1 MINDI
6 YFANRACGV
15 LETIRISAAGF
26 PSRWL
31 YQDFFARYRLLCLHR
46 EIDRGNIKATCS
58 RILTRHV
65 KDPDKYQF
73 GATKIFFRAGQVAYL
88 EKIRADIQREY
99 CVRVQSCVRR
109 FVARRKYLRLV
120 AAIRG
125 LQARARG
132 FLARRRAQ
140 EIRRKRAAI
149 KIQRNVR
156 GWLARRKYMRLRSLA
171 IGLQAHA
178 RGFLAR
184 KLYRDR
190 RKVITIQRYARGY
203 LARKRAKKIKHQIII
218 AQAAIRRFLARRQ
231 YKRLRIEARSLDHVK
246 SLNKGLENKII
257 SLQQRLGDA
266 LEKNKSIELLKL
278 VEIEAKTLRVDIF
291 DKSSLIST
299 LQEELERERDSNKLL
314 KEEKKSLEEKYEK
327 DRVAWEEESEKLA
340 NELRSNKEHFDL
352 AIEGVSPTGPHLLWS
367 DGSLRRARNATCR
380 THGSG
385 SGRAVSYPCS
395 PSAGPHL
402 RWPEIVARSPTP
414 GMLVETE
421 VITDVNEK
429 QFETTGVV
437 EWSQEFKSRAQLWR
451 ERDKQHEQEKKALN
465 AELEAERQSRQKLLS
480 AQYELQERIDSL
492 QSKPAPKEHRRSLS
506 DASNNSQQETTVEDG
521 VSLLPYIGHSSR
533 LRATS
538 EKFSENQKSLVIL
551 CPTRESNP
559 RSLDY
564 GYGSVRSVESTR
576 PALEAVADAGLVLRM
591 RNRISALQSELSRT
605 TKRAADLED
614 RIMNRYKLE
623 ELEIENKKLREHLD
637 RLRAAGDSMLVSK
650 EVIEQMNVM
659 QKELDRRRDECIQ
672 LKSVLTNQKPWFQA
686 LKSVTVNLKSLASSN
701 YGSDVDIINEDGELA
716 TAYEAQK
723 GINRQLQ
730 EELLLEKKFYS
741 EHISKS
747 KAEIEKLREE
757 NEKYQKLL
765 SADLSA
771 EPKNKTQ
778 EFAQNEIIRLAAE
791 SLALQERVDK
801 LSESC
806 RRYKNQIRLLVNK
819 LKEVGIDD
827 VNDILDSNDP
837 VVPPN
842 ASMTLE
848 MAPVTRKKEREYL
861 GMFEYKI
868 QDEGLIIKKL
878 ISDLKPKTAVTLLP
892 GLPAYILFMMLRH
905 MDHVDDEPKM
915 HQLMKAY
922 SGDTIYQSANTPRQ
936 NQQCLRIFDLSEYR
950 QVLSDIAVWIYQG
963 LIHLLERQLERLII
977 PAILEHEEISGLSGP
992 SARPP
997 QAGAGPQRL
1006 KQELSATHDHLH
1018 TFAVDQP
1025 LRLMIF
1031 KQLFYYICAYS
1042 LNQLLLRK
1050 DLCCWAKGLQIRY
1063 NISHLETWIKEH
1075 LAEYGQKSVEEIL
1088 GVLKPITQ
1096 AVQLLQARKSMQDV
1110 QSTVDMCANLTAMQ
1124 VCKILNMYTP
1134 AEEYEVKVT
1143 REFIHEIQKKM
1154 QEKTGANPDK
1164 DPQNL
1169 LMDTKMIFS
1178 VQFPFNPSSIRL
1190 EAIELPEVLELE
1202 GLLTKI

>member
-1 MINDI
+1 
-6 YFANRACGV
+6 
-15 LETIRISAAGF
+15 
-26 PSRWL
+26 
-31 YQDFFARYRLLCLHR
+31 
-46 EIDRGNIKATCS
+46 
-58 RILTRHV
+58 
-65 KDPDKYQF
+65 
-73 GATKIFFRAGQVAYL
+73 
-88 EKIRADIQREY
+88 
-99 CVRVQSCVRR
+99 
-109 FVARRKYLRLV
+109 
-120 AAIRG
+120 
-125 LQARARG
+125 
-132 FLARRRAQ
+132 
-140 EIRRKRAAI
+140 
-149 KIQRNVR
+149 
-156 GWLARRKYMRLRSLA
+156 
-171 IGLQAHA
+171 
-178 RGFLAR
+178 
-184 KLYRDR
+184 
-190 RKVITIQRYARGY
+190 
-203 LARKRAKKIKHQIII
+203 
-218 AQAAIRRFLARRQ
+218 
-231 YKRLRIEARSLDHVK
+231 
-246 SLNKGLENKII
+246 
-257 SLQQRLGDA
+257 
-266 LEKNKSIELLKL
+266 
-278 VEIEAKTLRVDIF
+278 
-291 DKSSLIST
+291 
-299 LQEELERERDSNKLL
+299 
-314 KEEKKSLEEKYEK
+314 
-327 DRVAWEEESEKLA
+327 
-340 NELRSNKEHFDL
+340 
-352 AIEGVSPTGPHLLWS
+352 
-367 DGSLRRARNATCR
+367 
-380 THGSG
+380 
-385 SGRAVSYPCS
+385 
-395 PSAGPHL
+395 
-402 RWPEIVARSPTP
+402 
-414 GMLVETE
+414 MLVETE

-506 DASNNSQQETTVEDG
+506 DASNNSQQETTVED
-521 VSLLPYIGHSSR
+521 
-533 LRATS
+533 
-538 EKFSENQKSLVIL
+538 
-551 CPTRESNP
+551 
-559 RSLDY
+559 DY

-576 PALEAVADAGLVLRM
+576 PALEAVNWSAGTHNGPTQPVADAGLVLRM

-614 RIMNRYKLE
+614 RIMNRHSTPATNPNIDRYKLE

-672 LKSVLTNQKPWFQA
+672 LKSVLTNQ
-686 LKSVTVNLKSLASSN
+686 TVNLKSLASSN

-915 HQLMKAY
+915 HQLMKAVRTAVKKTLKKRAESVEYNALWLANMLRLLNNLRQY